1 MKLSL
6 QNEVYDSLM
15 GAAELKKKKKKNQQQ
30 MSIQV
35 TRGESNLTPEVP
47 RKKIPPRTS

>member
-6 QNEVYDSLM
+6 QNEIYDSLM
-15 GAAELKKKKKKNQQQ
+15 GAAELKKKEE
-30 MSIQV
+30 
-35 TRGESNLTPEVP
+35 ESAADVYLGYERRIFLTPEV

>member
-15 GAAELKKKKKKNQQQ
+15 GAAELKKKEEE
-30 MSIQV
+30 
-35 TRGESNLTPEVP
+35 ESAADVYLGYE
-47 RKKIPPRTS
+47 RRI

>member
-15 GAAELKKKKKKNQQQ
+15 GAAELKKKKKNQQQ